1 MTMPR
6 KTQFDPFPPLDTPYG
21 APMGRHC
28 DPPELLRRYGVYF
41 HARAGQCQ
49 DGYDRGGAY
58 WGLPNNVWAVW
69 CWVRTPRSKNKTLLV
84 TYVRARTRALA
95 IKEVLK

>member
-1 MTMPR
+1 MNNKP
-6 KTQFDPFPPLDTPYG
+6 QFDPFPPLHTPYG
-21 APMGRHC
+21 APMGRPC
-28 DPPELLRRYGVYF
+28 DPPELLRRYGTYF

-58 WGLPNNVWAVW
+58 WGCPDNVWAVW
-69 CWVRTPRSKNKTLLV
+69 TWIRRAHSPEKTLLV

-95 IKEVLK
+95 IKEILK